1 MACYV
6 RKILGFFP
14 TMCIR
19 NFPPEAFK
27 LHRKLVRKFL
37 RHKKCFAK
45 ATEELPE
52 YIARA
57 ATLEHGEGATPPD
70 SPTGDCEH
78 AVISLLSDS
87 EVTEESDSG
96 DEEEMVPAKETAD
109 A

>member
-87 EVTEESDSG
+87 EVTEDSDT
-96 DEEEMVPAKETAD
+96 EEEEPPTKKARAD